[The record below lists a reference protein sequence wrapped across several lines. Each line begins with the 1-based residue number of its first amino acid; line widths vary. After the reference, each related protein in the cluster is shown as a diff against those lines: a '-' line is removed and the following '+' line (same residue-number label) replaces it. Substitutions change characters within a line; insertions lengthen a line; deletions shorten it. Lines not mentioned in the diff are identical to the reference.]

1 MKKTF
6 VLSIVLTLAVLMTS
20 LPMIGCDS
28 KFIPS
33 DADKKT
39 LQNLPSQFQIESQAW
54 QKLQEYY
61 VDSKQLDP
69 TKMAQGSVR
78 GMVEAVGD
86 PYTDYYTPQEYQST
100 MIQLTG
106 VFQGIGAT
114 IDKKNGYIE
123 IVAPIPDSPAEKA
136 GLKTGD
142 IILKINGE
150 STQDMNSDVAS
161 QKIRGAAGTTVKL
174 NIARQGEK
182 EPFDVTITRS
192 EIKMD
197 SVKYEMKGDVAYIR
211 IQQFISP
218 TSDDF
223 TAALNKALAAGA
235 KGVILD
241 LRDNPGGILT
251 QAVDVAS
258 QFLLRGIV
266 VKVVD
271 KNGTESV
278 QKVKGGGLATNLPM
292 IVLVNGGSASASE
305 IVAGA
310 LQDNERAK
318 LAGTKSYGKASV
330 QNIVKLDDGSAM
342 KITTAHYYTPNGT
355 LISGKGLTPDYPTDL
370 LGDNLTIWAQGY
382 VDELIANQPIEAPP
396 APAAAAA
403 AAQ

>member
-6 VLSIVLTLAVLMTS
+6 ILSIVMTLAVLATS

-33 DADKKT
+33 AADQKT
-39 LQNLPSQFQIESQAW
+39 LQNLPSDFQIESQAW

-61 VDSKQLDP
+61 VDSKDLDP
-69 TKMAQGSVR
+69 KKISQGAVR

-114 IDKKNGYIE
+114 IEKKNNYIV
-123 IVAPIPDSPAEKA
+123 IVAPFTDSPAEKA

-142 IILKINGE
+142 VILKIDGQ
-150 STQDMNSDVAS
+150 STEGMNSDVAS
-161 QKIRGAAGTTVKL
+161 SKIRGASGTTVVL
-174 NIARQGEK
+174 TIGREGQK
-182 EPFDVTITRS
+182 ESFDVTITRGD
-192 EIKMD
+192 IKMD
-197 SVKYEMKGDVAYIR
+197 SVKSEMRGQVAYIK
-211 IQQFISP
+211 IQQFILP
-218 TSDDF
+218 TTDDF
-223 TAALNKALAAGA
+223 KAALSKAKANGA
-235 KGVILD
+235 KGIILD

-251 QAVDVAS
+251 QAVDIAS
-258 QFLLRGIV
+258 QFLIRGIA
-266 VKVVD
+266 VKVID

-278 QKVKGGGLATNLPM
+278 QKIKSGGMATDLPL
-292 IVLVNGGSASASE
+292 IVLINGGSASASE

-318 LAGTKSYGKASV
+318 LAGIKSFGKASV

-355 LISGKGLTPDYPTDL
+355 LISKKGLTPDYPTDL
-370 LGDNLTIWAQGY
+370 LGDNLTKWAEGY
-382 VDELIANQPIEAPP
+382 VNSMIAGQPIVAPP
-396 APAAAAA
+396 APATVTASTR
-403 AAQ
+403 

>member
-6 VLSIVLTLAVLMTS
+6 ILSIVMTLAVLATS
-20 LPMIGCDS
+20 LPMIGCES

-33 DADKKT
+33 AADQKT
-39 LQNLPSQFQIESQAW
+39 LQNLPTQFQIQSQAW

-69 TKMAQGSVR
+69 AKISQGAVR

-114 IDKKNGYIE
+114 IEKKNNYIV

-142 IILKINGE
+142 IILKIDGT
-150 STQDMNSDVAS
+150 STEGMNSDVAS
-161 QKIRGAAGTTVKL
+161 SKIRGDSGTKVTL
-174 NIARQGEK
+174 SIGREGTK
-182 EPFDVTITRS
+182 EPFDVVITRG

-197 SVKYEMKGDVAYIR
+197 SVKSEMFGQVAYIK
-211 IQQFISP
+211 IQQFILP
-218 TSDDF
+218 TTDDF
-223 TAALNKALAAGA
+223 KAAITKALADGA

-251 QAVDVAS
+251 QAVEVAS
-258 QFLLRGIV
+258 QFLVRGIV

-278 QKVKGGGLATNLPM
+278 QKVISGGMAPDLP
-292 IVLVNGGSASASE
+292 IVVLINGGSASASE

-310 LQDNERAK
+310 LQDNDRAK
-318 LAGTKSYGKASV
+318 LAGIKSFGKASV
-330 QNIVKLDDGSAM
+330 QNIVKLDDGSAI

-370 LGDNLTIWAQGY
+370 LGDNLTKWAEGY
-382 VDELIANQPIEAPP
+382 VNNMIAGQPVVAPP
-396 APAAAAA
+396 APAPATASAK
-403 AAQ
+403 